1 MRNIVAEPLVIS
13 GVNKKE
19 EIDHKVREAL
29 NTVGM
34 DPDIKDKFGFSAA
47 YWAME
52 NRHRPCM
59 DFLPN
64 PVKMSCEEIIEAF
77 KDKQKAMGATGAKAG
92 GKKKKKGGGK
102 KKK

>member
-1 MRNIVAEPLVIS
+1 
-13 GVNKKE
+13 
-19 EIDHKVREAL
+19 
-29 NTVGM
+29 M

-47 YWAME
+47 YWAKE

-77 KDKQKAMGATGAKAG
+77 KDK
-92 GKKKKKGGGK
+92 
-102 KKK
+102 